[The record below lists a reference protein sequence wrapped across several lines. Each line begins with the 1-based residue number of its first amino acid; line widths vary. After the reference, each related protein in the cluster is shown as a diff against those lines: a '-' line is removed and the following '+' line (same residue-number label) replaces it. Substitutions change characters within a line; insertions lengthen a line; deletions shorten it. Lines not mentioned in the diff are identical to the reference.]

1 MQHDFQYI
9 SKYDPKA
16 KEAYNNILNMLNEV
30 QDLLRNKF
38 TFRYDVVGSYKK
50 NMITYD
56 TKSNVG
62 YDFDFNIKVNNGNN
76 KYSPKELKNM
86 LQNALGSVCTNYGY
100 DYPEDSTRVLTIK
113 KKDRKKS
120 RIIHSCDFAI
130 VKNYINDKGDKR
142 QEYIRYNKVHGN
154 YAWREQSNGH
164 YMLPDKIDWIK
175 ENRLWNAVRDLYIKK
190 KNQNDDPNVH
200 SRNIF
205 AETVHEICQRYGFY
219 ENEKIQQS
227 ESCPFGKKVE
237 IPLYGNSSVRVLG
250 LPRQN
255 DIFISLF

>member
-1 MQHDFQYI
+1 MRHDFHYI
-9 SKYDPKA
+9 SKHDPEVK
-16 KEAYNNILNMLNEV
+16 KAYNDILNMLKKVQKLLSNEF
-30 QDLLRNKF
+30 KF
-38 TFRYDVVGSYKK
+38 SFYVVGSYKR

-62 YDFDFNIKVNNGNN
+62 YDFDFNIKVNDDSN

-86 LQNALGSVCTNYGY
+86 LQSAIGKVCIKYGY

-130 VKNYINDKGDKR
+130 VNNYIDDEEYER
-142 QEYIRYNKVHGN
+142 QKYIHYNKSQKKYIWCKQPDG
-154 YAWREQSNGH
+154 Y

-175 ENRLWNAVRDLYIKK
+175 ENRLWNAVRDLYIEK
-190 KNQNDDPNVH
+190 KNKNDDPNIH
-200 SRNIF
+200 SRTIL
-205 AETVHEICQRYGFY
+205 AITVHEICQRYGFY

-227 ESCPFGKKVE
+227 ESCRPAE
-237 IPLYGNSSVRVLG
+237 S
-250 LPRQN
+250 Q
-255 DIFISLF
+255 IFRYVTLRL